1 MKSLPVFITSL
12 LGDRLVWFVLIGVA
26 LFGAEWAVQQR
37 QNKVILI
44 DLPLV
49 EKLAVQWQ
57 AQTKSP
63 ASPAQLDA
71 LIEGYIREEIL
82 VREAVR
88 LGLDD
93 QDIIIRRRLAQKV
106 EFFLGEVDPPET
118 PDEAALQLY
127 FEENIARYSQ
137 PVQLSFQHVFA
148 NSQDQANRLQTDL
161 QARSANWR
169 ALGQPIMLNREYA
182 SLAQA
187 DMVQLMGRAFSE
199 ALFEQS
205 QLNTWFGPVRSA
217 YGWHLVKLTARSDKK
232 VPRFANMV
240 EKVAND
246 WHVEQAALTQREAW
260 ERLRAGYQIEMV
272 PLEAAR

>member
-1 MKSLPVFITSL
+1 M
-12 LGDRLVWFVLIGVA
+12 
-26 LFGAEWAVQQR
+26 
-37 QNKVILI
+37 
-44 DLPLV
+44 
-49 EKLAVQWQ
+49 
-57 AQTKSP
+57 
-63 ASPAQLDA
+63 
-71 LIEGYIREEIL
+71 
-82 VREAVR
+82 
-88 LGLDD
+88 
-93 QDIIIRRRLAQKV
+93 
-106 EFFLGEVDPPET
+106 
-118 PDEAALQLY
+118 QLY

-161 QARSANWR
+161 QAGSANWR
-169 ALGQPIMLNREYA
+169 ALGQPFMLNREYA